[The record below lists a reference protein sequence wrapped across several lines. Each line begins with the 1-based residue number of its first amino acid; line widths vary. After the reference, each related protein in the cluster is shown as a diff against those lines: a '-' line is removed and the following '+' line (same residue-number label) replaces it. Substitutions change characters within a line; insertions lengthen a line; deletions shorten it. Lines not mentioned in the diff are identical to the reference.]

1 MITAA
6 KARERQ
12 IKFREVGETLE
23 EIGNAIEQ
31 EIDSGNLR
39 QFVTHHLGSEE
50 KSTLHATLPPLQP
63 ENLLLLKQLQDN
75 GYSVEYRW
83 ANNPY
88 TPTAY
93 QDTSHEH
100 IKYDHLEFLISWSN

>member
-12 IKFREVGETLE
+12 MKFKVVGEALE
-23 EIGNAIEQ
+23 EIGKAIEQ
-31 EIDSGNLR
+31 EIDSGNLH
-39 QFVTHHLGSEE
+39 QFMTYHLGSEE
-50 KSTLHATLPPLQP
+50 KFTSHATLPPLQP
-63 ENLLLLKQLQDN
+63 ENLLLLKQLQAN

-83 ANNPY
+83 ANSPY
-88 TPTAY
+88 TPAAY